1 MPKRS
6 GFQSSINEFLTKS
19 NDEILGKV
27 PILSYFFKRYYFEQI
42 TGLKNDETCDHFLTN
57 CLCTC
62 LLYTSPSPRDNTT
75 SRMPS
80 SA

>member
-6 GFQSSINEFLTKS
+6 GFKSSLKEFLAKS

-42 TGLKNDETCDHFLTN
+42 TGLKK
-57 CLCTC
+57 
-62 LLYTSPSPRDNTT
+62 
-75 SRMPS
+75 
-80 SA
+80 